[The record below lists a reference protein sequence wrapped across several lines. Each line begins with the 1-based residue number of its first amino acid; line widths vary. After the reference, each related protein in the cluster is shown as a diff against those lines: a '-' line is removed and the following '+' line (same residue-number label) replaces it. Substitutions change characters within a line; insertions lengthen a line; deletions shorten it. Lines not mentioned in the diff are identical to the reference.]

1 VYYKEQITFLAHGLC
16 TAPPLD
22 MAGLGSPGYSGTG
35 DPYLDYLPRFQAIW
49 AAMRQDNE
57 WRRRGN
63 DFHASFIDTWR
74 LKLALLPQEVELF
87 AGMMYAHAL
96 LAQVVQGFAGPLS
109 YSVKKDEAKENM
121 FPRVNGVLSTINR
134 HVCPAIMPTML
145 IYEEVASE
153 EFSGDPNSASTIK
166 PVLEQKVWLENHALF
181 DQSIENATQNIDEL
195 LAILLDNPPTQTER
209 IIKNYQYN
217 HAKIKL
223 AISMGV
229 YGDRVINGLEFLQ

>member
-1 VYYKEQITFLAHGLC
+1 
-16 TAPPLD
+16 
-22 MAGLGSPGYSGTG
+22 MADPGSPGYSGTG

-63 DFHASFIDTWR
+63 EFHASFTDTWR
-74 LKLALLPQEVELF
+74 LKLALLPKEVELF

-96 LAQVVQGFAGPLS
+96 LVQVIHGIAGRLN
-109 YSVKKDEAKENM
+109 YSVSKDEAKENT
-121 FPRVNGVLSTINR
+121 FPRVNGVLSTIDT

-145 IYEEVASE
+145 LYEEVLDDQVA
-153 EFSGDPNSASTIK
+153 DDSTRTSDIK
-166 PVLEQKVWLENHALF
+166 PILEQRVWLENHTLF
-181 DQSIENATQNIDEL
+181 DQSVENAIRNMDFL
-195 LAILLDNPPTQTER
+195 LAILLDNPPELS
-209 IIKNYQYN
+209 IEVINNYQYN

-229 YGDRVINGLEFLQ
+229 YGDREINRVEFLQ

>member
-1 VYYKEQITFLAHGLC
+1 MYYKEQITFLAHGLC

-22 MAGLGSPGYSGTG
+22 MAGHGSPGYSVTG

-57 WRRRGN
+57 WRRSGN
-63 DFHASFIDTWR
+63 DFHASFLDTWR

-96 LAQVVQGFAGPLS
+96 LAQVVHGIAGRLG
-109 YSVKKDEAKENM
+109 YSVKKDEVKENT
-121 FPRVNGVLSTINR
+121 FPRVNGVLSTINT

-145 IYEEVASE
+145 LYEEMV
-153 EFSGDPNSASTIK
+153 GDQVVDGSTRTSAIK
-166 PVLEQKVWLENHALF
+166 PILEQKVWLENHTLF
-181 DQSIENATQNIDEL
+181 DQSIENAVRNMDVL
-195 LAILLDNPPTQTER
+195 LAILLDSPSELS
-209 IIKNYQYN
+209 IKVINNYRYN

-229 YGDRVINGLEFLQ
+229 YGDREINRVEFLQ